1 MRKIFFDLDGTLID
15 ASDRLYRLFCDL
27 IPECN
32 FSKEEYW
39 NLKRQR
45 INHKMIIEQYFPEY
59 SFEEFDKQWMSLIET
74 DSYLNLDKIYDGNYV
89 ILDKL
94 QKTNELYLLTA
105 RQSKE
110 KLTEELKKF
119 KLQKYFKKIL
129 LTENKKTKADLLQE
143 TELNENDIFVT
154 DMGKDIQ
161 ISNDL
166 GLKSIAVTWGFMDKN
181 NLFAYNPEY
190 IYDKIEELDTLN
202 D

>member
-74 DSYLNLDKIYDGNYV
+74 DRYLNLDKIYDGIYV

-154 DMGKDIQ
+154 DIGKDIQ
-161 ISNDL
+161 I
-166 GLKSIAVTWGFMDKN
+166 
-181 NLFAYNPEY
+181 
-190 IYDKIEELDTLN
+190 
-202 D
+202 